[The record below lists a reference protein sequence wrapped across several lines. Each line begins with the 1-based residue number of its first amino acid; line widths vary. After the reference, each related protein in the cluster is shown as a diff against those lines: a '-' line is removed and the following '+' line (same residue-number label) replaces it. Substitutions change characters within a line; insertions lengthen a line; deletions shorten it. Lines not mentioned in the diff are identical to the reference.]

1 MLAPDAASLVS
12 SCGDTH
18 SKMRLDQ
25 PGKVNFG
32 AVWVVRRMANISGKN
47 EYLTSSMKY

>member
-12 SCGDTH
+12 SRGDTH

-25 PGKVNFG
+25 PGKVNLG
-32 AVWVVRRMANISGKN
+32 AVWVVRRMA
-47 EYLTSSMKY
+47 KYEG